1 VNNKNP
7 NIVCA
12 LCIATKDGLSIFI
25 FGKSRI
31 VKYVLAAK
39 AIVNS
44 MYNGVADVVMLENIS
59 ENVMIASMLVIN
71 EIKAN
76 LNGAFNNH
84 VANVDVFCICFPFL
98 GVV

>member
-1 VNNKNP
+1 M
-7 NIVCA
+7 
-12 LCIATKDGLSIFI
+12 ATKDGRSIFI
-25 FGKSRI
+25 FGKLRT
-31 VKYVLAAK
+31 VKYVLIAN

-44 MYNGVADVVMLENIS
+44 MYNGVADVVLLENIN
-59 ENVMIASMLVIN
+59 ENMITASIDVIN

-84 VANVDVFCICFPFL
+84 VANVDVFCICVPFL